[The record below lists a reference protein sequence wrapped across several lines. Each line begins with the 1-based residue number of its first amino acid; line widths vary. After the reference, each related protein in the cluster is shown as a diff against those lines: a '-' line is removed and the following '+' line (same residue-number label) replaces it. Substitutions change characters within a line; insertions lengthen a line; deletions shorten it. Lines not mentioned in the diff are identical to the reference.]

1 MDGAKNLEDLEEVL
15 LRCSPDE
22 EVTEQDATN
31 ILKQFARKC
40 FISKRYNRKLSKG
53 TKKTTILFW
62 GPKISKCL
70 PSVDLLFQ
78 NKFLVTFC
86 GSLLQSLLTV
96 EFSCCHHRVVF
107 WKDGEL

>member
-1 MDGAKNLEDLEEVL
+1 ML
-15 LRCSPDE
+15 LRCSPNE
-22 EVTEQDATN
+22 EVAGQDATN

-40 FISKRYNRKLSKG
+40 FILKEAISKRYNRKLSKG

-78 NKFLVTFC
+78 NKLLVTFC

>member
-40 FISKRYNRKLSKG
+40 FILKEAISKRYNRKLSKG
-53 TKKTTILFW
+53 NNVCPQWTFLYKT
-62 GPKISKCL
+62 S
-70 PSVDLLFQ
+70 
-78 NKFLVTFC
+78 
-86 GSLLQSLLTV
+86 
-96 EFSCCHHRVVF
+96 
-107 WKDGEL
+107 